1 MTDGAERGTTG
12 TAPWGRRYV
21 RAAAGALLAAG
32 LAGSSTALADE
43 KLVFTTNWFAEAEHG
58 GFYQALA
65 TGIYKKYG
73 LDVTIKMGGPQVNSM
88 QLLAAGQ
95 SDIIMGY
102 DIQTMN
108 SQEQGIPAVTVGVT
122 FQKDPQGMLTHEDV
136 TSLDQIKTKTILIAG
151 SAHTSYWPWLKTKYG
166 LDDGMT
172 RPYTFNVQ
180 PFMADKAIVQQGYV
194 TSEPFAVEQ
203 AGGKCNFFLFADF
216 GYPPYAETM
225 VTLQKLVDA
234 HPAVVGK
241 FVKASLEGW
250 KSYMHDPAPGNAL
263 IKKDNPAMTD
273 DQLAY
278 SVAKIKAFKLLDGG
292 EAAKAGIGHMSDA
305 RFKQTFDLMVA
316 NKLLDPSKVDLKKT
330 YTTRFMKDVKVLL
343 D

>member
-1 MTDGAERGTTG
+1 MKRDVGENKASIV
-12 TAPWGRRYV
+12 RRSL
-21 RAAAGALLAAG
+21 RAALGVLAG
-32 LAGSSTALADE
+32 LALTSATRADD
-43 KLVFTTNWFAEAEHG
+43 KVVFTTNWFAEAEHG

-65 TGIYKKYG
+65 AGIYKKYG
-73 LDVTIKMGGPQVNSM
+73 LDVSIKMGGPQVNSM

-95 SDIIMGY
+95 SDFIMGY
-102 DIQTMN
+102 DIQTMK
-108 SQEQGIPAVTVGVT
+108 SREQGIPAVTVGVS

-136 TSLDQIKTKTILIAG
+136 KGLDQLKNKTILIAG
-151 SAHTSYWPWLKTKYG
+151 SAQTSYWPWLKTKYG

-180 PFMADKAIVQQGYV
+180 PFMADRDVVQQGYV
-194 TSEPFAVEQ
+194 TSEPFAVEK

-234 HPAVVGK
+234 HPDLVGK

-250 KSYMHDPAPGNAL
+250 KSYMQNPAPANAL
-263 IKKDNPAMTD
+263 IKKDNPSMTD

-278 SVAKIKAFKLLDGG
+278 SLAKMKEYKLLNGG
-292 EAAKAGIGHMSDA
+292 EAAKNGIGHMSEG
-305 RFKQTFDLMVA
+305 RFQQTYELMVA
-316 NKLLDPSKVDLKKT
+316 NKLLDPGKVDVKKT
-330 YTTRFMKDVKVLL
+330 YTTRFMKDVKVLVE
-343 D
+343 